1 MLLWDWSLCSLGE
14 LGLAADSNLRSVLIA
29 LNTFCTLELIL
40 SGLLSKLIT
49 DMNSCSRREWTI
61 SSLKDLFSGSTLR
74 VRKVECFLDSR
85 LSEFGQPTSFTSVS
99 TVTN

>member
-1 MLLWDWSLCSLGE
+1 MLLWDWSLCS

-40 SGLLSKLIT
+40 SGLFSKLIT

-61 SSLKDLFSGSTLR
+61 ALRIYFQDLHLGWEGGMFPG
-74 VRKVECFLDSR
+74 
-85 LSEFGQPTSFTSVS
+85 
-99 TVTN
+99 